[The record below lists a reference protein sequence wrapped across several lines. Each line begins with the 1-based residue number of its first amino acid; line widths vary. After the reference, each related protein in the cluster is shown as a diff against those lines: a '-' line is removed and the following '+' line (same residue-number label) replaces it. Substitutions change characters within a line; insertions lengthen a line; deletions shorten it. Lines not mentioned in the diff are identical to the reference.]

1 MVGTFIFNP
10 PLESNLH
17 VPEFP
22 EGSVVRTQCSHCQGA
37 RVQSLVKDLRFYM
50 LCGYSCFFCLFF
62 VFFFFF
68 FFKKIKKTLLAP
80 LGPAEQSGPFRSGL

>member
-10 PLESNLH
+10 PLESNLQ

-22 EGSVVRTQCSHCQGA
+22 DGSVVRTQCSHCQGA

-50 LCGYSCFFCLFF
+50 LCGYSFLFF
-62 VFFFFF
+62 FSQ
-68 FFKKIKKTLLAP
+68 KPKKTLLAP
-80 LGPAEQSGPFRSGL
+80 LGPTEQSGPFRRGL